1 MPTLSYKYRIEPNR
15 AQAAA
20 LGDMLRD
27 FCGLYN
33 VGLQQRIEAYR
44 RRGISVNY
52 RMQADELKAV
62 RCAAPAAS
70 FSSVRSAIAFHRS
83 FVPCTSHLAELRH
96 GTCIIIRGL

>member
-33 VGLQQRIEAYR
+33 AGLQQRVEAYR

-62 RCAAPAAS
+62 RCAAPELARWSYSAEQQVLRRLVQS
-70 FSSVRSAIAFHRS
+70 LLWPHQARQKTRLSSLSR
-83 FVPCTSHLAELRH
+83 
-96 GTCIIIRGL
+96 